1 MKIEDAIKQ
10 SHFADGYQKAT
21 VNLIFTGNWMRDK
34 QASIFKEHD
43 ILPQHYNA
51 LRIIKGR
58 SPKPISPGEI
68 KEVMLDK
75 GNDITRLVDKLVQ
88 KGLVKRALCEE
99 NRRKMDVT
107 ITNKGLLLIKELES
121 PLTAFTNA
129 LKERL
134 TEKEAEQLSSL
145 LDKMRF

>member
-10 SHFADGYQKAT
+10 SHFADSYQKAT
-21 VNLIFTGNWMRDK
+21 VNLIYTGNWMRDK
-34 QASIFKEHD
+34 QASFFKEHD

-75 GNDITRLVDKLVQ
+75 GNDITRLIDKLVQ

-107 ITNKGLLLIKELES
+107 ITNKGLLLIKELEN
-121 PLTAFTNA
+121 PLIEFTNTI
-129 LKERL
+129 KERL
-134 TEKEAEQLSSL
+134 TEKEAEQLSTL